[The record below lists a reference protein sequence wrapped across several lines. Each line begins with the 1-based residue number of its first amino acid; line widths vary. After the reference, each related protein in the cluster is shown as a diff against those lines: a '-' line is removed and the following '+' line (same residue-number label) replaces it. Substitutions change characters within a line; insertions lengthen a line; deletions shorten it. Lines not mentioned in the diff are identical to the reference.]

1 MRLPKIK
8 KVITQCNSS
17 LMKNIYEQIDP
28 LEDIFILLEESISEE
43 APLTI
48 KEGYIIKDGYNLEI
62 DELRKASHD
71 GKAWIAEL
79 ERKERERTGIKS

>member
-1 MRLPKIK
+1 MLAIKNTLMRLPKI

-43 APLTI
+43 AP
-48 KEGYIIKDGYNLEI
+48 
-62 DELRKASHD
+62 
-71 GKAWIAEL
+71 
-79 ERKERERTGIKS
+79 